1 MTHLTYGCS
10 TSPFKKLKLPK
21 YQILLQMSLKKSV
34 EGTVS
39 NQLGFMKNDQKIL
52 NNELV
57 EYFIESEMPFRH
69 VENTL
74 FRKLK
79 KLLKPRF
86 KLSSHI
92 TLQKDGMKLYEKE
105 KLALKTVLCGKR
117 VCVTTDT

>member
-21 YQILLQMSLKKSV
+21 GQILLQMSLKKLV
-34 EGTVS
+34 EGTIN
-39 NQLGFMKNDQKIL
+39 NQLGFMKSDLKIL

-69 VENTL
+69 VENNL

-79 KLLKPRF
+79 KLLEPRF
-86 KLSSHI
+86 KLPSHI
-92 TLQKDGMKLYEKE
+92 TLQKDCMKLYEKE
-105 KLALKTVLCGKR
+105 KLALKIVLCSKR
-117 VCVTTDT
+117 VCVTTNT